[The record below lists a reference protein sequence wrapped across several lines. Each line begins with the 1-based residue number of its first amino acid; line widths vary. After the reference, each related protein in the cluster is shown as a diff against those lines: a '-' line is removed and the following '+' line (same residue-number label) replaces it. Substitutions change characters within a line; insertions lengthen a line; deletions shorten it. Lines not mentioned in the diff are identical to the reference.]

1 MERERKMYVH
11 FFSGQ
16 CFVGMFS
23 NHGCLCKGSQYCRDS
38 LCSHRWSMYWSLF
51 NIVLLSRE
59 LQQLRT
65 DRGWLDLCKEKNKGI
80 LEIKCYKNAVD
91 YWKMV
96 ATKLLNMKAMLSCT
110 HEANCWPEALTKFL
124 EITFLLNCYVTKS
137 KM

>member
-1 MERERKMYVH
+1 MAAYAKDLNTAETAYAAIDEVCTKAY
-11 FFSGQ
+11 
-16 CFVGMFS
+16 
-23 NHGCLCKGSQYCRDS
+23 
-38 LCSHRWSMYWSLF
+38 F

-65 DRGWLDLCKEKNKGI
+65 DRGWLDLFKEKSRGI

-110 HEANCWPEALTKFL
+110 HEANCWPEAQTKFL
-124 EITFLLNCYVTKS
+124 EITFLLNCHVTKS